1 MADYGLRIIRNLI
14 LNFMHSV
21 SSVIILLTA
30 KFLCYTYSY
39 IQLVSSQDYRP
50 FYRFFNICQSKFLL
64 KVGDVNLMI
73 SHCVIS
79 DDLLVTG
86 RRDGKV
92 IFCRLKYYIWMLSYH
107 KTAEDNSKISS
118 TFGTI
123 NIMNSQL
130 VSLSLHGISFMCV
143 HSTTILF

>member
-1 MADYGLRIIRNLI
+1 M
-14 LNFMHSV
+14 
-21 SSVIILLTA
+21 
-30 KFLCYTYSY
+30 
-39 IQLVSSQDYRP
+39 
-50 FYRFFNICQSKFLL
+50 
-64 KVGDVNLMI
+64 GDLNLMI

-79 DDLLVTG
+79 DNLLVTG

-92 IFCRLKYYIWMLSYH
+92 ILCRLKYYIWMLSYH

-118 TFGTI
+118 PFGTI